1 MIALRATKPAC
12 AVLAAALLT
21 TVVACGSGEDPPVA
35 TDVPVD
41 LATLDVGGY
50 PTQPRQVGVVANMD
64 QARFVEAERLGDFV
78 PSPAEID
85 PRFVHSNPFIAS
97 VFIDPEASLGKIMAV
112 DRFAE
117 IAPDFIGGFVSSA
130 ETKPLNMGLDMVNAV
145 MIFPDA
151 QKAATAATALEQLD
165 FGYAPN
171 NQPIEI
177 PGYPA
182 AKAHWQPDQQSIGSW
197 FAIGHL
203 VIYTWFFDYLKIWL
217 EKVDKQA
224 LVDLVAKSL
233 DTILPSVAKFTPTP
247 ADQLMTL
254 QRDRDGMLGRTAPRP
269 REDSWTNPPG
279 VYAGRT
285 ARHFSSNP
293 VSRAKLIDDNGV
305 DLYAND
311 GSEVYRARD
320 IAAAQAVR
328 DELGG
333 LTRKFTAVESP
344 KNLPSARCKEYI
356 GREKLAV
363 RFYCAVSHDRYAAY
377 VWSNQLLDVQQRI
390 AAQYA
395 LLVNA
400 R

>member
-1 MIALRATKPAC
+1 MRVTRGVC
-12 AVLAAALLT
+12 AALAAALLT
-21 TVVACGSGEDPPVA
+21 TVVAACGTGDDNPTA
-35 TDVPVD
+35 TDLPVD

-50 PTQPRQVGVVANMD
+50 ATQPREVGVVANMD
-64 QARFVEAERLGDFV
+64 QARFVEAQRLGDVVPAPFDIDSRFV
-78 PSPAEID
+78 NPSP
-85 PRFVHSNPFIAS
+85 FMAS

-130 ETKPLNMGLDMVNAV
+130 QTEPDNMGMDMVNAI

-151 QKAATAATALEQLD
+151 QQATAAATALEQLD

-197 FAIGHL
+197 YATGHL

-217 EKVDKQA
+217 NKVDKQV
-224 LVDLVAKSL
+224 LLDLVRKSL
-233 DTILPSVAKFTPTP
+233 DTIVPSVAKFTPTP
-247 ADQLMTL
+247 TGQLMTL
-254 QRDRDGMLGRTAPRP
+254 QRDREGMLGRTASRP
-269 REDSWTNPPG
+269 REDSWIEPPG
-279 VYAGRT
+279 VYAGHT
-285 ARHFSSNP
+285 SIHFSSGP
-293 VSRAKLIDDNGV
+293 VERKAMIEDNGV
-305 DLYAND
+305 DLYTND
-311 GSEVYRARD
+311 GADVYRARD
-320 IAAAQAVR
+320 IAGAQAVR
-328 DELGG
+328 DTLGG
-333 LTRKFTAVESP
+333 LTRKFTTVESP

-356 GREKLAV
+356 GKERLAI
-363 RFYCAVSHDRYAAY
+363 RFYCAVSYDRYAAY
-377 VWSNQLLDVQQRI
+377 VWSHQLLDVQQRI

-400 R
+400 A